1 MPEPIAFPDAAEV
14 YTRYLREQL
23 VARGDMVQV
32 GTRVPSPRPARLVRA
47 ERIGGA
53 QLDVVTDRPRLDVHC
68 WGATEADAADL
79 MRVVRALTL
88 AMPGWRGAVVYDLAE
103 VGGPNFLPDSATSS
117 PRYALAVE
125 LSIRGATLT
134 PA

>member
-1 MPEPIAFPDAAEV
+1 MPAAIAFPDAAEV

-23 VARGDMVQV
+23 VARGDPVHV
-32 GTRVPSPRPARLVRA
+32 GTRIPNPRPARFVRA
-47 ERIGGA
+47 ERIGGT
-53 QLDVVTDRPRLDVHC
+53 QLDRVTDRPRLDVHC
-68 WGATEADAADL
+68 WGATEDSAADL
-79 MRVVRALTL
+79 MTVVRALTL

-103 VGGPNFLPDSATSS
+103 VGGPNLLPDKETST
-117 PRYALAVE
+117 PRFALAVE